1 MGSDR
6 DRTDTSKGGEG
17 EVHYVPSSPL
27 HWATHK
33 LRNTHVHLQN
43 PNKQRNTETAQTQ
56 KLHKHRICQRAEMYG
71 ACYLGH
77 PYFLKWHR
85 NIQTQTKCKMEEGG
99 KSRGYFTVL
108 TKALLLCSE
117 AWSDAGVCFNL
128 YH

>member
-1 MGSDR
+1 MGRWDLIETGQTLQRAEKEKS
-6 DRTDTSKGGEG
+6 TTCLQALYTGQ
-17 EVHYVPSSPL
+17 HTNL
-27 HWATHK
+27 QTHSYTYK
-33 LRNTHVHLQN
+33 ILI
-43 PNKQRNTETAQTQ
+43 NKETQ

-71 ACYLGH
+71 ACCLGL
-77 PYFLKWHR
+77 PNFLKWHL
-85 NIQTQTKCKMEEGG
+85 NIQSQTKCKMEEGG